1 MRKMCAFSYFLK
13 SRLIQPAI
21 DFASM
26 QIAMRSQGNLAED
39 VNRAGVPACELNE
52 EFDLPRRSVAKAGAV
67 GGLGLARSRSV
78 GLKAFAVG
86 KSFSPFPEWLKCPA
100 PADWRAP
107 IPEFPGEHSGRPRLL
122 MKLNRRR
129 SFQSCGK
136 AERTNDHYESL
147 G

>member
-52 EFDLPRRSVAKAGAV
+52 EFDLPRRSVAKAG
-67 GGLGLARSRSV
+67 LLADLDS
-78 GLKAFAVG
+78 L
-86 KSFSPFPEWLKCPA
+86 A
-100 PADWRAP
+100 PAQSA
-107 IPEFPGEHSGRPRLL
+107 SRLL
-122 MKLNRRR
+122 PLANPFRHFPNGSSVPHLPIGVRQ
-129 SFQSCGK
+129 FQNSPGNI
-136 AERTNDHYESL
+136 ADDRAS
-147 G
+147 